1 MTLTTPV
8 LTFRLHDQ
16 RYGLY
21 VTDVIEVM
29 AMVAIEPLSGAHAAI
44 AGVVNRHGQ
53 PMLLID
59 LRVVTDKPAAAP
71 SASSMFI
78 VVSNVGRTV
87 GLIVD
92 EIFQVL
98 YVSRFIPVSQDS
110 PFVESVFT
118 DERGLVTQMLSIH
131 TLFNR
136 FLHDE
141 SSAERG

>member
-1 MTLTTPV
+1 MSITTPV

-21 VTDVIEVM
+21 IADVIEVM
-29 AMVAIEPLSGAHAAI
+29 AMVAVEPLSGAHAAI

-59 LRVVTDKPAAAP
+59 LRVVAAKPAPAP
-71 SASSMFI
+71 NASSMFI
-78 VVSNVGRTV
+78 VVSDKGRTV

-92 EIFQVL
+92 EVFQVS
-98 YVSRFIPVSQDS
+98 YVSGFMPVSYDN

-118 DERGLVTQMLSIH
+118 DEHGSVTQMLNVH
-131 TLFNR
+131 TLLSQL
-136 FLHDE
+136 LHSE
-141 SSAERG
+141 GNAERG

>member
-1 MTLTTPV
+1 MTILTPV

-16 RYGLY
+16 RYGLH

-29 AMVAIEPLSGAHAAI
+29 AMVAIESLSGAHAAI
-44 AGVVNRHGQ
+44 AGMVNRHGQ
-53 PMLLID
+53 PILLID
-59 LRVVTDKPAAAP
+59 LRVVVDKPVNAP

-78 VVSNVGRTV
+78 VVTHSGHTA

-98 YVSRFIPVSQDS
+98 YAAQFMPVSQDV

-118 DERGLVTQMLSIH
+118 DERGLVTQILSVS

>member
-1 MTLTTPV
+1 MTITTPV

-29 AMVAIEPLSGAHAAI
+29 AMVAVEPLSGAHPAV
-44 AGVVNRHGQ
+44 AGIINRHGL
-53 PMLLID
+53 PIPLID
-59 LRVVTDKPAAAP
+59 LRVVVDKPANPP
-71 SASSMFI
+71 SVSSMFM
-78 VVSNVGRTV
+78 VVAQKGRV
-87 GLIVD
+87 AGLIVD
-92 EIFQVL
+92 EIFQVG
-98 YVSRFIPVSQDS
+98 YVSRFTPVSQDT

-118 DERGLVTQMLSIH
+118 DEQGLVTQILSVS

-136 FLHDE
+136 FLPDE